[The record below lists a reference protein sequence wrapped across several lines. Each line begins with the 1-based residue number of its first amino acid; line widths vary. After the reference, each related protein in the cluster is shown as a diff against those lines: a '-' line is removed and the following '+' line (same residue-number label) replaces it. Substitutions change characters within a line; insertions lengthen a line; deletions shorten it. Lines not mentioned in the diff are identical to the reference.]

1 MYSGPLSLFPTFS
14 AWRRPI
20 TGSLSMRHVAINV
33 GDVHGPLHGV
43 PGVHTNVPIYSI
55 SIGPTPLCRRCPWAV
70 YVSLG
75 PSGSLWL
82 GRPPAAFPPT
92 IRVTGCRPQ
101 RYLSSIN
108 KRITKGIY
116 TDLYGPYC
124 HLYYDIYHLRVS
136 THTDTLGALRFSF
149 SGESYIRSARHL
161 ILSHQN

>member
-116 TDLYGPYC
+116 TDLRSLLPF
-124 HLYYDIYHLRVS
+124 ILRYLPS
-136 THTDTLGALRFSF
+136 
-149 SGESYIRSARHL
+149 SGFYTYRHPWSASVFLFRRVLH
-161 ILSHQN
+161 